1 MNKRRKHGF
10 RTGVFLLWLFI
21 ILLVLSA
28 ITAGI
33 CIFLAFQ
40 DDYKDKYSFYQN
52 DNSLMYTALKGAVFG
67 EDFRLNET
75 QVNTYIN
82 DEIVEKSDNNIK
94 NLRVYF
100 ENGTAEIYARINYMN
115 NDFGLCAKAN
125 ISLDTVS
132 KTFAVRLYNA
142 KLGRLPIPDFILK
155 DTLEKNIPQTENV
168 SVKDGIIYVSSSYDF
183 NIDSFTLN
191 LTFQKFAVGDKIVMC
206 RTNSL
211 AQDAVDTLTQ
221 ALKTPEGREKLA
233 NLFNFAFSDESL
245 ADLGL
250 DRIKNAI
257 PDLRDLDDIKDKII
271 DRFTDIF
278 Q

>member
-21 ILLVLSA
+21 ILLILSVIA
-28 ITAGI
+28 AGI

-40 DDYKDKYSFYQN
+40 DDYKNKYSFYQS
-52 DNSLMYTALKGAVFG
+52 DNTLMYTALKGAAFG
-67 EDFRLNET
+67 EDFKLTET
-75 QVNTYIN
+75 QVNPYIN
-82 DEIVEKSDNNIK
+82 DEIVEKSANIK

-100 ENGTAEIYARINYMN
+100 ENGIAEVYAKVNYMDH
-115 NDFGLCAKAN
+115 DFGLYSKAN
-125 ISLDTVS
+125 IFLDTVTKNFS
-132 KTFAVRLYNA
+132 VRLYDA
-142 KLGRLPIPDFILK
+142 KLGKLPIPDFIIK

-168 SVKDGIIYVSSSYDF
+168 SVRDGVIYVSSSYDF
-183 NIDSFTLN
+183 RIDTFTLN
-191 LTFQKFAVGDKIVMC
+191 LTFQKFAVGNKMVMC

-221 ALKTPEGREKLA
+221 ALKTPEGREKLEK
-233 NLFNFAFSDESL
+233 LFNFAFSEDSL
-245 ADLGL
+245 VDLGL
-250 DRIKNAI
+250 DRIKDAI

-271 DRFTDIF
+271 DRFTDVF